1 MIWLDIIAMVYC
13 TFALAVIYLAMRYMN
28 RNYGKNPTRK

>member
-1 MIWLDIIAMVYC
+1 MIWLDI
-13 TFALAVIYLAMRYMN
+13 FALVYSTGALIVIGLAMRYMN